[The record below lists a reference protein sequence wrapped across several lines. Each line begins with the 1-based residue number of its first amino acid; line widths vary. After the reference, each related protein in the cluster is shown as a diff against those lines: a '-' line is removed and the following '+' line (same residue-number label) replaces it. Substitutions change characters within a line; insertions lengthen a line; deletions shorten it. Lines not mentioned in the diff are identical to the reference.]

1 MLLQKVIAAKDFHC
15 VLDSSKIQSQ
25 MKEYTL
31 ITGASSGIGYEM
43 AKQLAA
49 KKFNLILVARSEE
62 KLIKLQ
68 KELISQFKVEVVYLL
83 FDLSEPNSAQDLFD
97 LVQSKNFIVTGLINN
112 AGFGD
117 YGTFVDRP
125 LKKDEEMIAVNIT
138 ALVGL
143 TKLFGC
149 EMKKAGKGRIM
160 NVASLL
166 SFLPFPYYSVYSA
179 TKSFVLAF
187 TETVAAEMQDTGVV
201 ITALCPG
208 TVETPF
214 HTEAM
219 RKTNAMSANKPMP
232 VEVVAKAG
240 VELFLNGKGK
250 KIVGFMNWFLSNLP
264 RVTPDIWMMKIK
276 KNLASFKREHQ

>member
-1 MLLQKVIAAKDFHC
+1 
-15 VLDSSKIQSQ
+15 

-49 KKFNLILVARSEE
+49 QKHNLILIARSEE
-62 KLIKLQ
+62 KLIQ
-68 KELISQFKVEVVYLL
+68 IQAELKQQFNVEVDYFL
-83 FDLSEPNSAQDLFD
+83 FDLSEPNSATDLYNYTIR
-97 LVQSKNFIVTGLINN
+97 KNYKVTDLINN

-117 YGTFVDRP
+117 YGNFVEMP
-125 LKKDEEMIAVNIT
+125 LKKDEEMIALNIT
-138 ALVGL
+138 TLVGL
-143 TKLFGC
+143 TKLFGAD
-149 EMKKAGKGRIM
+149 MVKAGKGKIM

-187 TETVAAEMQDTGVV
+187 TETVSAEMQGTGVTV
-201 ITALCPG
+201 TALCPG

-214 HTEAM
+214 HTDAM

-232 VEVVAKAG
+232 ADVVAKAG
-240 VELFLNGKGK
+240 IELFLNGKNK

-264 RVTPDIWMMKIK
+264 RVTPDKLMMKIK
-276 KNLASFKREHQ
+276 KNLASIKK

>member
-1 MLLQKVIAAKDFHC
+1 
-15 VLDSSKIQSQ
+15 

-31 ITGASSGIGYEM
+31 ITGASSGIGLEM

-49 KKFNLILVARSEE
+49 KNFNLILVARSED

-68 KELISQFKVEVVYLL
+68 KDLKSQFNVEVEYFLY
-83 FDLSEPNSAQDLFD
+83 DLSEANSAQDLFKQVKD
-97 LVQSKNFIVTGLINN
+97 QKYLVTGLINN

-117 YGTFVDRP
+117 YGNFVEMS
-125 LKKDEEMIAVNIT
+125 LTKDEEMIAVNIT
-138 ALVGL
+138 AMVGL
-143 TKLFGC
+143 TKLFGAD
-149 EMKKAGKGRIM
+149 MLKAGNGRIM

-187 TETVAAEMQDTGVV
+187 TETISAEMQGTGVT
-201 ITALCPG
+201 ITVLCPG
-208 TVETPF
+208 PVETPF
-214 HTEAM
+214 NTDAM

-232 VEVVAKAG
+232 ADVVAKAG
-240 VELFLNGKGK
+240 VELFLFGKGK

-264 RVTPDIWMMKIK
+264 RVTPDKMMMKIK
-276 KNLASFKREHQ
+276 KNLASIKK

>member
-1 MLLQKVIAAKDFHC
+1 
-15 VLDSSKIQSQ
+15 
-25 MKEYTL
+25 MKEYIL
-31 ITGASSGIGYEM
+31 ITGASTGIGYEM

-49 KKFNLILVARSEE
+49 KNHNLILIARTQD
-62 KLIKLQ
+62 KLEALQ
-68 KELISQFKVEVVYLL
+68 KELKSQFGVDVLYLL
-83 FDLSEPNSAQDLFD
+83 YDLSEPNSAQDLYNE
-97 LVQSKNFIVTGLINN
+97 LKEHNYLITGLINN

-117 YGTFVDRP
+117 YGNFMEMP
-125 LKKDEEMIAVNIT
+125 LKKDEEMIALNVT

-143 TKLFGC
+143 TKLFGAD
-149 EMKKAGKGRIM
+149 MVKAGKGRIM

-187 TETVAAEMQDTGVV
+187 TETVSAEMQGTGVA

-232 VEVVAKAG
+232 ADVVAKAG

-264 RVTPDIWMMKIK
+264 RVTPDKLMMKIK
-276 KNLASFKREHQ
+276 KNLASIKK